1 MNSKKKNARIAGL
14 LYLLIAITGGFGIM
28 YTQSSIIVPGD
39 ATATAS
45 NLINSEFTFK
55 LSILS
60 NLISQALTIFLVLT
74 LSRLFKGINPKLIKY
89 MVTFVLV
96 AVPIS
101 FLNVLNLVAAKMFV
115 GGADFLQVF
124 DTNQLNSLALVFLN
138 LYETGIMVVGIF
150 WGLWLFPFG
159 MLIIKSKFI
168 PKIIGLFLIVGCFA
182 YLIDS
187 FISILLPEYKESVS
201 AIIMLPLAIGE
212 FLTILWLLIKGVKDN
227 QQKT

>member
-1 MNSKKKNARIAGL
+1 MNSKKKTARIAGI

-28 YTQSSIIVPGD
+28 YVPSSIIVPDD
-39 ATATAS
+39 ATTTAN
-45 NLINSEFTFK
+45 NLINSEFIYS

-74 LSRLFKGINPKLIKY
+74 LSRLFKDINPKLTKY

-101 FLNVLNLVAAKMFV
+101 FLNVLNLAAAQMFV
-115 GGADFLQVF
+115 GGAEFLQVF
-124 DTNQLNSLALVFLN
+124 ETNQLNSLALVLLN
-138 LYETGIMVVGIF
+138 LYEYGIAVVGIF

-168 PKIIGLFLIVGCFA
+168 PKIIGIFLTIGCFA

-187 FISILLPEYKESVS
+187 FVSILLPEYKESVS
-201 AIIMLPLAIGE
+201 AIIMIPLAIGE
-212 FLTILWLLIKGVKDN
+212 FSTILWLLIKGVKEN
-227 QQKT
+227 

>member
-28 YTQSSIIVPGD
+28 YTQSSILVPGD
-39 ATATAS
+39 ATATAN
-45 NLINSEFTFK
+45 NLMDSEFMFR

-60 NLISQALTIFLVLT
+60 NLISQALTIFLVLS
-74 LSRLFKGINPKLIKY
+74 LSRLFKEVNPKLTKY
-89 MVTFVLV
+89 MVTLVLV
-96 AVPIS
+96 AIPIS
-101 FLNVLNLVAAKMFV
+101 FLNVLNLAAAQMLV

-124 DTNQLNSLALVFLN
+124 ETAQLNSLALVFLN
-138 LYETGIMVVGIF
+138 LYEYGISVVGIF

-168 PKIIGLFLIVGCFA
+168 PKIIGIFLTIGCFA

-187 FISILLPEYKESVS
+187 FISILLPEYKESVT
-201 AIIMLPLAIGE
+201 AIIMLPLALGE
-212 FLTILWLLIKGVKDN
+212 FSTILWLLIKGVKDSY
-227 QQKT
+227 K